1 MSVVVVG
8 SIAFDTI
15 KTPFGER
22 IKALGGAA
30 NYFSVAAQ
38 YFTKV
43 HMIGVVG
50 EDYPRSHL
58 EYLKNRGVDISG
70 VEVVANASFHWQGEY
85 GYDLNEAKTIATE
98 LNAFETFKPSLAR
111 HTTLADC
118 VFLANIDPE
127 LQIHVLQQM
136 NAPKVRA
143 LDSMNFWIEKKPDL
157 LKQAISMV
165 DILFINEAEIRAL
178 SGQYNIVKAAKA
190 AQKMG
195 ARVVVVKRGEYGSL
209 LFFDNQMAFMP
220 AFPTEEVFDPTG
232 AGDTF
237 AAGFLGYLDQ
247 CKRLDMTALRHAMVM
262 GSVMASFVIEQF
274 SFDRLLS
281 LSKEAIGERVRLL
294 QGLMSNSE
302 TPEAS
307 WG

>member
-8 SIAFDTI
+8 SIAFDSI

-22 IKALGGAA
+22 TKSLGGAA

-38 YFTKV
+38 YFTQV
-43 HMIGVVG
+43 HMVGVIG
-50 EDYPRSHL
+50 EDYPKSHL
-58 EYLKNRGVDISG
+58 IYLKNRGVDISG
-70 VEVVANASFHWQGEY
+70 VEVVAKASFHWQGEY

-98 LNAFETFKPSLAR
+98 LNAFETFKPSLAC
-111 HTTLADC
+111 HATMADC

-136 NAPKVRA
+136 KAPKIRA

-157 LKQAISMV
+157 LQKAISMV

-178 SGQYNIVKAAKA
+178 SDEYNIVKAAKRV
-190 AQKMG
+190 QKMG
-195 ARVVVVKRGEYGSL
+195 ARIVVVKRGEYGSL

-237 AAGFLGYLDQ
+237 AAGFLGYIDG
-247 CKRLDMTALRHAMVM
+247 CKRLDMPALRQAMVM

-274 SFDRLLS
+274 SFDRLMN
-281 LSKEAIGERVRLL
+281 LSKEAIWERVCLL
-294 QGLMSNSE
+294 QGLLSNNE
-302 TPEAS
+302 IAQPI